1 MATRISVSPKSVLR
15 VLLLIVVMLS
25 LTSLVGHLFNYYVVV
40 EDFLVKE
47 LQESFVRLFS
57 VDGEGNIPT
66 WYSSVTLLFSSALL
80 AVIAV
85 STKHSGG
92 RYFYHWGA
100 LALIFFYLS
109 VDEGVQIHEMAIK
122 PMRLILQAS
131 GLLDAG
137 WSGLLYGWGGLLYYA
152 WVIPGAVCT
161 VIFAMAYVRFLMHL
175 PPKTRWLFTMAGA
188 LYVGG
193 AIGVESLSGQY
204 AAQYGEERIGY
215 HALTTAEEL
224 LEMLG
229 VAVFVYAL
237 LEYMRSQLTTVE
249 FHIYSRENLP
259 GLRLR
264 THRAREQRRLSA
276 TGAEA
281 PQGYVE
287 GGVTHVNAGIGG
299 ARHDLGDVE
308 RGAS

>member
-47 LQESFVRLFS
+47 LQESFIRLFS

-109 VDEGVQIHEMAIK
+109 LDEGVQIHEMAIK

-137 WSGLLYGWGGLLYYA
+137 WGGLLYGWGGQVGKAAEPKLAVNLGLL
-152 WVIPGAVCT
+152 WVGK
-161 VIFAMAYVRFLMHL
+161 Y
-175 PPKTRWLFTMAGA
+175 
-188 LYVGG
+188 
-193 AIGVESLSGQY
+193 
-204 AAQYGEERIGY
+204 
-215 HALTTAEEL
+215 LTTPD
-224 LEMLG
+224 
-229 VAVFVYAL
+229 VFYCPSSRQQRWFRVVFEKKYFQ
-237 LEYMRSQLTTVE
+237 SPTVSWPCR
-249 FHIYSRENLP
+249 I
-259 GLRLR
+259 
-264 THRAREQRRLSA
+264 
-276 TGAEA
+276 
-281 PQGYVE
+281 
-287 GGVTHVNAGIGG
+287 
-299 ARHDLGDVE
+299 
-308 RGAS
+308 

>member
-1 MATRISVSPKSVLR
+1 
-15 VLLLIVVMLS
+15 MLS

-131 GLLDAG
+131 GCLTPAG
-137 WSGLLYGWGGLLYYA
+137 VGCS
-152 WVIPGAVCT
+152 T
-161 VIFAMAYVRFLMHL
+161 
-175 PPKTRWLFTMAGA
+175 AG
-188 LYVGG
+188 VGC
-193 AIGVESLSGQY
+193 S
-204 AAQYGEERIGY
+204 
-215 HALTTAEEL
+215 TT
-224 LEMLG
+224 
-229 VAVFVYAL
+229 
-237 LEYMRSQLTTVE
+237 
-249 FHIYSRENLP
+249 P
-259 GLRLR
+259 GLYRVLFAPLFSQWR
-264 THRAREQRRLSA
+264 T
-276 TGAEA
+276 
-281 PQGYVE
+281 
-287 GGVTHVNAGIGG
+287 
-299 ARHDLGDVE
+299 
-308 RGAS
+308 